1 MMQWH
6 KFDEEF
12 PPYGAFI
19 VVLAQMKRNKM
30 DAGWQKQHA
39 DGSGEDELSWVCY
52 MARVSRGYKNLV
64 HPPFSEDW
72 EWKYWCAIDIKNN
85 IPLGVPEKIR
95 KNVQQQDFFRFDAF
109 F

>member
-1 MMQWH
+1 MQWH
-6 KFDEEF
+6 KFSDDY
-12 PPYGAFI
+12 PPQGGFI

-52 MARVSRGYKNLV
+52 LARVVSFHYIKR
-64 HPPFSEDW
+64 PPFSDDW
-72 EWKYWCAIDIKNN
+72 EMKYWCEVDIKNDL
-85 IPLGVPEKIR
+85 PLGIPEKIR
-95 KNVQQQDFFRFDAF
+95 KQVQQDGYCYKFDAF